1 MRGAVSHPELTEVHM
16 AVPSSDT
23 RARAH
28 TLTHSHTHSHTHT
41 RSPLGRLPSALEQH
55 RQWLVL
61 SRGCG
66 PRHGCRLSL
75 QIKEPHAPRAV
86 TGPLGA
92 CPLASPVAAWRGR

>member
-16 AVPSSDT
+16 AVPSSHT
-23 RARAH
+23 RARAHTRSH
-28 TLTHSHTHSHTHT
+28 TLTHSHTV
-41 RSPLGRLPSALEQH
+41 SPRPLPSALEQH
-55 RQWLVL
+55 QQWLVL